1 VSRNLSHITDD
12 ILVKY
17 LLQETTAEENAQV
30 EQWKAQSEAN
40 QKHFDQFR
48 HIWEESKKL
57 AAKSTVDE
65 HAAWECFQQR
75 ITTAET
81 KETKTVDLKP
91 RYGIIKIA
99 AALLVLICG
108 TWFTYNLANRNNEI
122 ALSTGNETLTDT
134 LPDGSIITLNKYS
147 ELKYAM
153 NDDGKT
159 RDVTL
164 KGEAFFNVAPDKSKP
179 FIISVNDVTV
189 QVVGT
194 SFNVKNT
201 TEQTEVI
208 VETGVVEVAKH
219 DNSVTLTRDE
229 KATVAANSDE
239 LVKDDKTD
247 DLYNYY
253 RTKEFVCNN
262 TPLWR
267 LVDVLNE
274 AYRVN
279 IVITDP
285 RLRNLPLTATFT
297 DEPVE
302 NILAVVAET
311 LHIKAEKKGTDIL
324 IR

>member
-1 VSRNLSHITDD
+1 MSRNLSHITDD

-17 LLQETTAEENAQV
+17 LLHETTAEENTQV
-30 EQWKAQSEAN
+30 EQWKAESAIN

-65 HAAWECFQQR
+65 HAAWERFQQR
-75 ITTAET
+75 IATAET
-81 KETKTVDLKP
+81 KETKTIDLKP
-91 RYGIIKIA
+91 RYGIMKIA

-108 TWFTYNLANRNNEI
+108 TWFTYNLTNRNNEI

-134 LPDGSIITLNKYS
+134 LPDGSIITLNKHS

-201 TEQTEVI
+201 AEQTEVI
-208 VETGVVEVAKH
+208 VETGIVEVAKN

-239 LVKDDKTD
+239 LVKEDKSD
-247 DLYNYY
+247 NLYNYY

-285 RLRNLPLTATFT
+285 RLRNLPLTATFS

-324 IR
+324 LR

>member
-1 VSRNLSHITDD
+1 MSRNLSHITDEL
-12 ILVKY
+12 LVKY
-17 LLQETTAEENAQV
+17 LLLETTAEENAQI
-30 EQWKAQSEAN
+30 EKWKAQSDAN
-40 QKHFDQFR
+40 QKHFNQFKY
-48 HIWEESKKL
+48 IWEESKKL
-57 AAKSTVDE
+57 AANSTVDE
-65 HAAWECFQQR
+65 NAAWQRFQQR
-75 ITTAET
+75 IATPATTD
-81 KETKTVDLKP
+81 TKTISLKP
-91 RYGIIKIA
+91 RYSMMKIA
-99 AALLVLICG
+99 AAVLVLICG
-108 TWFTYNLANRNNEI
+108 TWFTYNLTNRDNYI
-122 ALSTGNETLTDT
+122 ALATESETLTDT
-134 LPDGSIITLNKYS
+134 LPDGSIITLNKHS

-153 NDDGKT
+153 NEDGKT
-159 RDVTL
+159 RNVTL

-194 SFNVKNT
+194 SFNIKNT
-201 TEQTEVI
+201 AEKTEVI
-208 VETGVVEVAKH
+208 VETGIVEVAKH
-219 DNSVTLTRDE
+219 EHSVTLNRDE

-239 LVKDDKTD
+239 LVKEDKSD
-247 DLYNYY
+247 NLYNYY

-285 RLRNLPLTATFT
+285 RLRNLPLTVTFT

-311 LHIKAEKKGTDIL
+311 LHIKAEKKGNDIL
-324 IR
+324 LR